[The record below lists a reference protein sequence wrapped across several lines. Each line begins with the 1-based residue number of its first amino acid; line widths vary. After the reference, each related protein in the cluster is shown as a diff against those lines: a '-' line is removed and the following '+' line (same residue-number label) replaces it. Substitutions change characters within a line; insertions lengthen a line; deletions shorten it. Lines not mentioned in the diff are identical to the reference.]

1 MRMELVIRFDYGS
14 VVPWVQRAELG
25 LRAVA
30 GPDTLLLQTPVE
42 MEGRDLTTLAEF
54 TVSAGEQ
61 IPFVLHWHASHEREP
76 GPVAAEKAICFTEEW
91 WRDWSGRCTCAG
103 PWRDAVV
110 RSLITL
116 KALTF
121 APSGGIVAAPTTS
134 LPEQIGGVRN
144 WDYRFC
150 WLRDATFT
158 LYALLIYGYTG
169 EARRFRD
176 WLLRAVAGDPTS
188 LQIMY
193 SILGAR
199 RLPELELDWLP
210 GYGNSRPVRVG
221 NAASKQFQ
229 LDVYGEVLDMLH
241 LCRRQGLAIDDAAWR
256 FEIALLQF
264 LETAWKEPDEG
275 LWEVRGPRRQFT
287 HSKVMAWVAF
297 DRAVKAVER
306 FGLRGPVEQWRKWR
320 DEIHREVCTHGF
332 NQQIN
337 SFVQYYGSDLLDA
350 SLLMIPLVGFLRAD
364 DPRMRGTLEAI
375 EHGLMRDGLVDRYAT
390 HPHVD
395 GLPPGEGSFLPCS
408 FWYADN
414 LALMGRREE
423 AVDYYERLL
432 ALRNDLGLLS
442 EEYDPH
448 ARRLLGNFPQAF
460 SHVGLVNTARNLED
474 RQGPAEHRPHSD

>member
-1 MRMELVIRFDYGS
+1 
-14 VVPWVQRAELG
+14 
-25 LRAVA
+25 
-30 GPDTLLLQTPVE
+30 
-42 MEGRDLTTLAEF
+42 
-54 TVSAGEQ
+54 
-61 IPFVLHWHASHEREP
+61 
-76 GPVAAEKAICFTEEW
+76 
-91 WRDWSGRCTCAG
+91 
-103 PWRDAVV
+103 
-110 RSLITL
+110 
-116 KALTF
+116 
-121 APSGGIVAAPTTS
+121 
-134 LPEQIGGVRN
+134 
-144 WDYRFC
+144 
-150 WLRDATFT
+150 
-158 LYALLIYGYTG
+158 
-169 EARRFRD
+169 
-176 WLLRAVAGDPTS
+176 
-188 LQIMY
+188 MY

-199 RLPELELDWLP
+199 RLPELELDWLS

-241 LCRRQGLAIDDAAWR
+241 LCRRQGLAIDDAVWR

-264 LETAWKEPDEG
+264 LETAWKQPDEG

-306 FGLRGPVEQWRKWR
+306 FGLRGPVEQWRKRR

-364 DPRMRGTLEAI
+364 DSRMRGTLEAI

-390 HPHVD
+390 HPQVD

-414 LALMGRREE
+414 LALIGRREE
-423 AVDYYERLL
+423 AVDYFERLL

-474 RQGPAEHRPHSD
+474 HQGPAEHRPHSA